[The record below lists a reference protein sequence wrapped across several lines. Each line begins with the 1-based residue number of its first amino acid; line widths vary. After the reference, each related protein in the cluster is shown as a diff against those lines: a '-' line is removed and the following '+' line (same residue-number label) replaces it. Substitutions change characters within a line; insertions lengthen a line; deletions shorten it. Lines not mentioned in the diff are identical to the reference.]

1 MVIRLSNF
9 TKSYREGIWGKKVL
23 AVRDLS
29 LEVNS
34 GEVFGLIGPNGA
46 GKSTIIKTLLNFV
59 SPDSGSIKIFDLEA
73 SDYCVRYD
81 LGYLP
86 ENPCYYKSLTAE
98 ELLKFGAEA
107 CGMDKDVAVERIGL
121 LLDKVEL
128 SQSKKRPLRTYSKG
142 MVQRAGIALALI
154 HDPKLVILDEPMSGL
169 DPLGRKLVGDIIL
182 EMKQQGKTVFFSSHI
197 LNDAERF
204 CDRVGII
211 VNGQLKRVDSVGEL
225 LQEFSDLES
234 AFLTT
239 INEDKAGRA

>member
-1 MVIRLSNF
+1 M
-9 TKSYREGIWGKKVL
+9 WGKKVL
-23 AVRDLS
+23 AVNNLS
-29 LEVNS
+29 LEISS
-34 GEVFGLIGPNGA
+34 GEVYGLIGPNGA
-46 GKSTIIKTLLNFV
+46 GKSTIIKALLNFV
-59 SPDSGSIKIFDLEA
+59 GPDSGSVKIFNLNAADCQA
-73 SDYCVRYD
+73 RSG

-107 CGMDKDVAVERIGL
+107 SGMDRNIVDDRISL
-121 LLDKVEL
+121 LLEKVEL
-128 SQSKKRPLRTYSKG
+128 SQAKKRPLRTYSKG

-169 DPLGRKLVGDIIL
+169 DPLGRKLVGDLIL

-211 VNGQLKRVDSVGEL
+211 VNGQLRRVDSVEDL
-225 LQEFSDLES
+225 LREFPDLES

-239 INEDKAGRA
+239 VKEVKAGGA